1 MHSLSTY
8 SMTVLALGAISF
20 GIYLLVKGG
29 DWTVDSAVWV
39 AERSGLSKVFIA
51 ATIIAF
57 GTSAPELFTSINAN
71 LTGYPGISLGNVV
84 GSNVANV
91 FMVLGVAAL
100 VAPIAISRSE
110 VRVDVLVMMLA
121 TGALV
126 AGMVAGVFPRV
137 AGVAMVAALI
147 GYIFY
152 QYRANK
158 LEVDEDDQDEDGF
171 GSSRSALLALFGGL
185 FALVAGSEL
194 LVQGAI
200 VGGVALG
207 VPEAV
212 IGMTVIAF
220 GTSLPELTTS
230 VTAAKKGQ
238 SGMIVGGILGSNI
251 FNILSIVAITSI
263 TRPLVADPRFLGFD
277 LPVVV
282 LVTTI
287 FAAIL
292 LATGRIGRMTGAVF
306 LVGYVAFIG
315 VQYLGPDPAIMTG
328 VPVAASETR

>member
-1 MHSLSTY
+1 MHSLEPYPMS
-8 SMTVLALGAISF
+8 VLALGAIAF

-39 AERSGLSKVFIA
+39 ADRSGLSKVFIA
-51 ATIIAF
+51 ATIVAF

-84 GSNVANV
+84 GSNIANV
-91 FMVLGVAAL
+91 LMVLGVAAL
-100 VAPIAISRSE
+100 VAPIAISRSAI
-110 VRVDVLVMMLA
+110 RVDVLVMMLA

-126 AGMVAGVFPRV
+126 AGMVLGIFPRI
-137 AGVAMVAALI
+137 AGIAMVAALI
-147 GYIFY
+147 GYIVY

-158 LEVDEDDQDEDGF
+158 LDVDDVEEVEDGF
-171 GSSRSALLALFGGL
+171 GSTRTALLALFGGL
-185 FALVAGSEL
+185 LALVAGSEL

-200 VGGVALG
+200 VGGIALG

-230 VTAAKKGQ
+230 VTAARKGQ
-238 SGMIVGGILGSNI
+238 SGMIIGGILGSNI

-282 LVTTI
+282 AVTTL
-287 FAAIL
+287 FAAIML
-292 LATGRIGRMTGAVF
+292 MSGRIGRRTGAVF

-315 VQYLGPDPAIMTG
+315 VQYLGPDAGALLGTPISAYG
-328 VPVAASETR
+328 GR